1 MVLELNGKHRTQQY
15 EHRRKGKKRICVKMN
30 PIQRSFSCHTPTY
43 GELYPGWMYVHSKMN
58 ASKET
63 KLATQKNF
71 FPFGRCLQHSH
82 THTFC
87 GSCSFVR
94 LFLLS
99 FYSFLFIWLLQ
110 SFVDF
115 LFISWPFRCSKWCI
129 ESIASR
135 PMIQSAIR
143 FHAVNHL
150 KCRWRRH
157 SVSWTHRQPE
167 QNGHFKT

>member
-43 GELYPGWMYVHSKMN
+43 EELYPGWMYVHSKMN

-82 THTFC
+82 THTH
-87 GSCSFVR
+87 SAAHVHSFVYFYFHFI
-94 LFLLS
+94 LFFSSDYYNHLQI
-99 FYSFLFIWLLQ
+99 FFSFLGHSHVANGVLKVLQ
-110 SFVDF
+110 VD
-115 LFISWPFRCSKWCI
+115 L
-129 ESIASR
+129 
-135 PMIQSAIR
+135 
-143 FHAVNHL
+143 
-150 KCRWRRH
+150 
-157 SVSWTHRQPE
+157 
-167 QNGHFKT
+167 